1 MRCGLLAA
9 VLLAGCQLTNPAV
22 SRYEPSRLPVGD
34 LTLSTWLPAGL
45 DSFRFDAGDRQLL
58 SEIGF
63 NHIEWLQEVR
73 VGDST
78 AEEVAMSFA
87 GDAGLGMPVYYPP
100 PGFTREDKLR
110 DFAVMEGV
118 EPGFEAAVRERV
130 AALRQHW
137 GAAPGFTGYLIG
149 HEDYRARYYDALGNM
164 VRVLGQED
172 TRRPAI
178 SVGNIDHFPEVGRFL
193 DALFAE
199 GGPAN
204 IFQHE
209 HYIFRDDV
217 PASGRKL
224 QKRLDSL
231 VAGYGRLARY
241 LQDRHG
247 RWHAIVQVHSE
258 TREGLGSGG
267 PYYRKPAA
275 GEISVQVGLALSRGA
290 SGIVYFLYSSGW
302 EWIRDEDG
310 HLVQE
315 RFYEG
320 IVDRDGAP
328 TATYA
333 AVKELNEQL
342 AGLGPHLRDLHFH
355 GGWEAG
361 DLPDNDLVGDS
372 DSDLELGLF
381 GDGTA
386 ATHLLV
392 VNRQSHRGRQ
402 VGLKLAGPARDAV
415 AGAALPQVRGRTLLD
430 LEPGGFRLLE
440 VQRENPAAEAS
451 Q

>member
-1 MRCGLLAA
+1 MKCGLLAA
-9 VLLAGCQLTNPAV
+9 VLLAACQLTNPAV

-58 SEIGF
+58 SDIGF

-73 VGDST
+73 IGDST

-87 GDAGLGMPVYYPP
+87 GEAGLGMPVYYPP
-100 PGFTREDKLR
+100 PGFTRDDKLR

-118 EPGFEAAVRERV
+118 EAGFDAAVRERV
-130 AALRQHW
+130 EALKQHW

-149 HEDYRARYYDALGNM
+149 HEDYRARYYKALGNT

-172 TRRPAI
+172 PQRPAI

-199 GGPAN
+199 GGAAN

-224 QKRLDSL
+224 RKRLDAL

-247 RWHAIVQVHSE
+247 RWHAIVQVHGE
-258 TREGLGSGG
+258 TRDGLGSSG
-267 PYYRKPAA
+267 PYYRKPTA
-275 GEISVQVGLALSRGA
+275 GEVAVQVGLALSRGA

-302 EWIRDEDG
+302 EWIRDGDG

-328 TATYA
+328 TATYG
-333 AVKELNEQL
+333 AVKELNDQL
-342 AGLGPHLRDLHFH
+342 ARLSAHLRDLHFH

-361 DLPDNDLVGDS
+361 DLPDNDLVRAS
-372 DSDLELGLF
+372 DPDLELGFF
-381 GDGTA
+381 GDGTT

-392 VNRQSHRGRQ
+392 ANRQSHRGRQ
-402 VGLKLAGPARDAV
+402 VALKLAGPARDAV
-415 AGAALPQVRGRTLLD
+415 SGTDLPRTGGRTLLD
-430 LEPGGFRLLE
+430 LGPGGFRLLE
-440 VQRENPAAEAS
+440 VQLEKPAVEADP
-451 Q
+451 

>member
-118 EPGFEAAVRERV
+118 EPGFDAAVRERV

-137 GAAPGFTGYLIG
+137 DAAPGFTGYLIG
-149 HEDYRARYYDALGNM
+149 HEDYRARYYEALGDM
-164 VRVLGQED
+164 VRILGQED
-172 TRRPAI
+172 PRRPAI

-199 GGPAN
+199 GGAPN

-209 HYIFRDDV
+209 HYIFRDEV
-217 PASGRKL
+217 PTSGRKL
-224 QKRLDSL
+224 QKRLDAL

-258 TREGLGSGG
+258 TRGLGSGAF
-267 PYYRKPAA
+267 YYRKPTA

-302 EWIRDEDG
+302 EWIRDDDG

-328 TATYA
+328 TATYG
-333 AVKELNEQL
+333 AVKKLNGQL

-361 DLPDNDLVGDS
+361 DLPDNDLVSAS
-372 DSDLELGLF
+372 DPDLELGLF
-381 GDGTA
+381 GDGTT

-392 VNRQSHRGRQ
+392 VNRRSHRGRQ
-402 VGLKLAGPARDAV
+402 VGLKLTGPARDAA
-415 AGAALPQVRGRTLLD
+415 AGTSLPQVRGRTLLD

-440 VQRENPAAEAS
+440 VQRESPAAEAS

>member
-58 SEIGF
+58 AEIGF

-87 GDAGLGMPVYYPP
+87 GGAGLGMPVYYPP

-110 DFAVMEGV
+110 DFAVMDRV
-118 EPGFEAAVRERV
+118 EPGFDAAVRERV

-149 HEDYRARYYDALGNM
+149 HEDYRARYYEALGDM
-164 VRVLGQED
+164 VRILGQED
-172 TRRPAI
+172 PRRPAI

-199 GGPAN
+199 GGTPN

-217 PASGRKL
+217 PTSGRKL
-224 QKRLDSL
+224 QKRLDAL

-258 TREGLGSGG
+258 TRGLGSGS
-267 PYYRKPAA
+267 PYYRKPTA
-275 GEISVQVGLALSRGA
+275 GEISVQAGLALSRGA

-302 EWIRDEDG
+302 EWIRDDDG

-328 TATYA
+328 TATYG
-333 AVKELNEQL
+333 AVKELNGQL
-342 AGLGPHLRDLHFH
+342 AALAPHLRDLHFH

-361 DLPDNDLVGDS
+361 DLPDNDLVS
-372 DSDLELGLF
+372 DSDPGLELGLF
-381 GDGTA
+381 GDGTT

-392 VNRQSHRGRQ
+392 VNRRSHRGRQ
-402 VGLKLAGPARDAV
+402 VGLKLTGPARDAV
-415 AGAALPQVRGRTLLD
+415 AGTDLPQVRGRTLLD

-440 VQRENPAAEAS
+440 VQREDPAPEAS

>member
-118 EPGFEAAVRERV
+118 EPGFDAAVRERV

-149 HEDYRARYYDALGNM
+149 HEDYRARYYEALGDM
-164 VRVLGQED
+164 VRILGQED
-172 TRRPAI
+172 PQRPAI
-178 SVGNIDHFPEVGRFL
+178 SVGNIDHFPRGRPL
-193 DALFAE
+193 PRRPVRRGRGPQHLPARALHLPRRRAHLGKEAAE
-199 GGPAN
+199 TARRPGGGVRAPGPLHAGPARALARHRPGAQRN
-204 IFQHE
+204 P
-209 HYIFRDDV
+209 R
-217 PASGRKL
+217 
-224 QKRLDSL
+224 
-231 VAGYGRLARY
+231 AGQGRLLLPQADRRGDLRAGRPGPVPGGFGHRLLP
-241 LQDRHG
+241 LQLR
-247 RWHAIVQVHSE
+247 
-258 TREGLGSGG
+258 LGVDPRRRRPPG
-267 PYYRKPAA
+267 A
-275 GEISVQVGLALSRGA
+275 GALLR
-290 SGIVYFLYSSGW
+290 
-302 EWIRDEDG
+302 
-310 HLVQE
+310 
-315 RFYEG
+315 G

-328 TATYA
+328 TPTYG
-333 AVKELNEQL
+333 AVKKLNAQL

-361 DLPDNDLVGDS
+361 DLPDNDLVSDS
-372 DSDLELGLF
+372 DPDLELGLF
-381 GDGTA
+381 GDGTT

-392 VNRQSHRGRQ
+392 VNRRSHRGRQ

-415 AGAALPQVRGRTLLD
+415 AGTFMPQVRGRTLLD

-440 VQRENPAAEAS
+440 VQREDPAAEAS